1 MGRPPIVFSC
11 PSVTL
16 FLRSFYFFF
25 FLLIGIYWATKKKNL
40 PSSSTKI
47 FENTPTNIKQN
58 ETFEMLFGVCAIQT
72 SWCTRRRS
80 TRQSQTIWTRLSQNS
95 RHTRDINNATAP
107 STTTTTT
114 IHFRLDSTRKLY
126 ISLLFFLNP
135 IIPPLLAFVLRL
147 DVLSLL
153 VFSKNAFSDL
163 FSIHIRWN
171 ETPNLLERFLGMHLI
186 YSLIS
191 FQFILVLVIVSSSS
205 FLQKLLATGL
215 RV

>member
-1 MGRPPIVFSC
+1 
-11 PSVTL
+11 
-16 FLRSFYFFF
+16 
-25 FLLIGIYWATKKKNL
+25 
-40 PSSSTKI
+40 
-47 FENTPTNIKQN
+47 
-58 ETFEMLFGVCAIQT
+58 MLFGVCAIQT

-126 ISLLFFLNP
+126 ISLLFFKNP

-186 YSLIS
+186 YSFNFFSVYFSLGHCIFFFFPS
-191 FQFILVLVIVSSSS
+191 KTSSNRFESVG
-205 FLQKLLATGL
+205 KEEEDET
-215 RV
+215 